1 MNWLRMRNIK
11 WEDGT
16 HALRARRGMK
26 RKLTT
31 CRVEWYLGYLKS
43 LNIWGSL
50 RSDRSWSDIEDCSW
64 KFYIYKWWLVCKSA
78 GAEGAFGKWIR
89 REFARMSCKLGEL
102 ILSTREF
109 EGTLDRTVVT
119 LWEVLYPVYRLIYQ
133 RSCTVSV
140 YSKPRLLRLV
150 HMWESQIRWSSEEER
165 GFVVYYW
172 RDFLCCGVNMFS
184 WLDKKKG
191 DRCYK
196 QGSASKFYRDTTRS
210 CYPKGYMIQISGDS
224 W

>member
-1 MNWLRMRNIK
+1 MRNIK

-119 LWEVLYPVYRLIYQ
+119 LWEVLYPVYRLMSL
-133 RSCTVSV
+133 RSWAV
-140 YSKPRLLRLV
+140 R
-150 HMWESQIRWSSEEER
+150 
-165 GFVVYYW
+165 VYYE
-172 RDFLCCGVNMFS
+172 RRPSACVGESDTMKLRRRERSRCLLLKRLSMLS
-184 WLDKKKG
+184 WK
-191 DRCYK
+191 CV
-196 QGSASKFYRDTTRS
+196 
-210 CYPKGYMIQISGDS
+210 
-224 W
+224 

>member
-119 LWEVLYPVYRLIYQ
+119 LWEVLYPVYRLI
-133 RSCTVSV
+133 S
-140 YSKPRLLRLV
+140 LRGRPTCV
-150 HMWESQIRWSSEEER
+150 GESYTMKSRRMAVVICRESWWTWSIAVWESWWTWSIA
-165 GFVVYYW
+165 VW
-172 RDFLCCGVNMFS
+172 
-184 WLDKKKG
+184 
-191 DRCYK
+191 
-196 QGSASKFYRDTTRS
+196 
-210 CYPKGYMIQISGDS
+210 
-224 W
+224 